1 MIKNGLLYTMVESL
15 CLVTILLSIVAVK
28 FNWERNR
35 AVIFLAGALILFS
48 FFIFIVQITV
58 YGESEIVLALFFNNF
73 QPLYILPGPLLY
85 FYFRAITQDSIRFR
99 WYDALHF
106 VPFVITFIGN
116 IPYNLSP
123 WSYKLEVARIVMDDP
138 QGFIDL
144 KFNYFI
150 PVVFNNY
157 LRPIIFFSYA
167 LASLILVLKFRI
179 SEIDKANDVL
189 LAHYKST
196 KRWATIVLFSIM
208 ISAATFAVAVHLF
221 LDDDP
226 TLFKTFG
233 PLWLQI
239 STIVFAL
246 IPVSLILF
254 PNVIYGFVRLGNDV
268 NQLKETDQNIDDATA
283 ELTKESRHESL
294 SPEKNQELVAL
305 KDAIIGFMDEHKPYL
320 DPDFKLL
327 DIAKGLNVPSHHISY
342 CFTKAFDESF
352 TQLRTR
358 YRVEHA
364 ASLLQEGAADQ
375 YSMEGVG
382 KMSGFISKSHFF
394 TSFKEHT
401 GLTPQQYIVSN
412 NQ

>member
-1 MIKNGLLYTMVESL
+1 MVESL

-28 FNWERNR
+28 YNWERNR

-85 FYFRAITQDSIRFR
+85 FYFRAITQDSIRFH
-99 WYDALHF
+99 WYDALHLI
-106 VPFVITFIGN
+106 PFIITFIGN
-116 IPYNLSP
+116 VPYVLSP
-123 WSYKLEVARIVMDDP
+123 WSHKLEVARIVMDDP

-150 PVVFNNY
+150 PVVFNQY
-157 LRPIIFFSYA
+157 LRPILFFSYA

-179 SEIDKANDVL
+179 SDRDKANEVL
-189 LAHYKST
+189 LAHYKSI
-196 KRWATIVLFSIM
+196 KRWAVIVLISIM
-208 ISAATFAVAVHLF
+208 VSAATFAVAVHLF

-233 PLWLQI
+233 PLWLQV

-246 IPVSLILF
+246 IPLSLIIY

-268 NQLKETDQNIDDATA
+268 NQLTGNDQNIDDATE
-283 ELTKESRHESL
+283 ELAKEIKQESL
-294 SPEKNQELVAL
+294 SPEKNQELEVL
-305 KDAIIGFMDEHKPYL
+305 KDIIIGFMDEHKPYVN
-320 DPDFKLL
+320 PHFKLV
-327 DIAKGLNVPSHHISY
+327 DIAHALNVPAHHISY

-352 TQLRTR
+352 TQFRTR

-364 ASLLQEGAADQ
+364 ALLLQEGAADQ
-375 YSMEGVG
+375 YSMEGIG
-382 KMSGFISKSHFF
+382 KMSGFTSKSHFF